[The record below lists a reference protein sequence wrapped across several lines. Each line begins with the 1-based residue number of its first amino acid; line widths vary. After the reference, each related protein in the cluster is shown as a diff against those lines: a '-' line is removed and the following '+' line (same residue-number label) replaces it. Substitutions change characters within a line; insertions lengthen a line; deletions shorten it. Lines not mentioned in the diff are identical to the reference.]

1 MSYASLEEALTV
13 GVGIE
18 RSFLCPVHDDRNAS
32 ASVNSLTGL
41 WICYA
46 CGARGK
52 ADLDRI
58 EIDPLHVQK
67 MVRRALEN
75 LDDTRHTI
83 YPESWLS
90 LYDATGPGPYW
101 AERFTYE
108 ACKRYRLGYNPDPF
122 YYTIPMRDNLGSV
135 LGVIK
140 RHVTPGRKY
149 SYPYG
154 VDVTDYIFDWHRT
167 STPYLVLVEGATDAI
182 AASEVGV
189 QANAL
194 YGSRISRAQRMA
206 ILKYSPE
213 VIYAAHDNDEA
224 GEEAAEAVARAFE
237 PYIRVKRLRW
247 QLFKDLAEMPVDYR
261 AEVLSRVAQHGKSG
275 VVSPTCPSSTSTT
288 RRFRLV
294 TKPKTS

>member
-52 ADLDRI
+52 ADLDKI
-58 EIDPLHVQK
+58 EIDPLHVQR
-67 MVRRALEN
+67 MVKQALEN
-75 LDDTRHTI
+75 LDETRHTV

-90 LYDATGPGPYW
+90 MFDATGPGIYW
-101 AERFTYE
+101 SERFSAA
-108 ACKRYRLGYNPDPF
+108 ACKHYRLGYNPDP
-122 YYTIPMRDNLGSV
+122 YYSTIPMRDNMGSV
-135 LGVIK
+135 LGVI
-140 RHVTPGRKY
+140 RRSGTIGRKY
-149 SYPYG
+149 VYPFK
-154 VDVTDYIFDWHRT
+154 VNVTDYIFDWHRT
-167 STPYLVLVEGATDAI
+167 TEPYLVLVEGATDAI
-182 AASEVGV
+182 AAWEAGV

-213 VIYAAHDNDEA
+213 VIYTAHDNDDA
-224 GEEAAEAVARAFE
+224 GHEAAKAVAEAFE
-237 PYIRVKRLRW
+237 PYIRVERLSW
-247 QLFKDLAEMPVDYR
+247 QYYKDLAAMPLDYR
-261 AEVLSRVAQHGKSG
+261 TEVLSRVAQHGKSG
-275 VVSPTCPSSTSTT
+275 VVSPSCPSSTSTT
-288 RRFRLV
+288 RRFRLAM
-294 TKPKTS
+294 KPRTS